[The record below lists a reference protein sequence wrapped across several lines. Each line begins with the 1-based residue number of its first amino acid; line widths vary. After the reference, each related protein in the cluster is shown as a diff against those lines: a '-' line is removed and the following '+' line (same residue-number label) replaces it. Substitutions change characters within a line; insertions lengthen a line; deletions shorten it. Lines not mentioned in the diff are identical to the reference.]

1 VSDKSEAHWIVL
13 DDMQR
18 DSRSGDMPDNF
29 AGLPYDQQGFAG
41 QIDHYDFGRRRITPR
56 ERLDRLEDIAVLL
69 AQEAAQGQGSMG
81 NLLWAFVDA
90 IRAER
95 KSVSQT

>member
-1 VSDKSEAHWIVL
+1 MS
-13 DDMQR
+13 
-18 DSRSGDMPDNF
+18 DNF

-41 QIDHYDFGRRRITPR
+41 QIDHYDFGRRRITPG
-56 ERLDRLEDIAVLL
+56 ERLDRLEDIVVLL
-69 AQEAAQGQGSMG
+69 AQEAAQGQGAMG
-81 NLLWAFVDA
+81 KPFWAFIDA